1 METGSI
7 SRWNVKEGD
16 KFEAGTSICEVE
28 TDKATVS
35 FDAQDEGYLAK
46 ILVRSGDIK
55 VGQPIMVTVEEA
67 SSIAAFKSYELT
79 DVFAAPAAAA
89 AAAPVPAAAAPAA
102 ASTPAA
108 SVSAPAA
115 AASYSPAATG
125 SRVVASPFAR
135 KLARDA
141 GSSIEAIAA
150 QLAAA
155 GSAGTGPN
163 GRIVAS
169 DIHRAAA
176 MPQVAS
182 SSSAAAAASLPA
194 AAAAVT
200 AAASATSAAAAAV
213 ARSAQQSLASS
224 GISGVFTDFQQSE
237 YALALA
243 ARQTHAKQAVP
254 HYYLSVE
261 LNLANLLRARS
272 SFNAQMAASKKKGSA
287 VTELSVM
294 DFLVKAAGLAMHQV
308 PDVNGTWMDTF
319 VRRYDQ
325 VG

>member
-79 DVFAAPAAAA
+79 DVFAAPAA

-308 PDVNGTWMDTF
+308 PDVNGAWMDTF